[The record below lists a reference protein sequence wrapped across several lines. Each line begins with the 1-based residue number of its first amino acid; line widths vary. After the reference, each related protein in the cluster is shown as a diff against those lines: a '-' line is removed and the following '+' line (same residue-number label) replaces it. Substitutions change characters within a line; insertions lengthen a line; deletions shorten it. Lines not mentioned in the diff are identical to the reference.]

1 MRIQLLNGLA
11 DADISALDWDALVQ
25 EADPDNPFIEHAFLS
40 GLEKSRSVGV
50 GTGWSPRFVTAVD
63 ESGRLLGAI
72 PAYLKQ
78 HSYGEFVFDWGWAGA
93 SERAGIPY
101 YPKLV
106 AAIPFTPATG
116 NRILTRQGE
125 NTDAIRAALIEG
137 LMDAARKTG
146 ASSAHVLFC
155 TRDEQDA
162 LSKAEFAARTGY
174 QYHWHNRPDK
184 PYGDSSEYLG
194 AFRSQNRKQIRK
206 ERERAESHGLQLQT
220 IEGAALS
227 ESDWQALWELY
238 LANADRHGS
247 EPYLTPAFFTH
258 LREHFAHRVVVSA
271 ARQDGAI
278 VAGTLNFQKGGV
290 LYGRYWGTQIDA
302 EMLHFELCYH
312 RLIDRA
318 IEHKLKRFEAGAQ
331 GEHKMKRG
339 LLPVPTHSA
348 HWIRHAGLRNA
359 VGEFLREESVA
370 VARHIQDG
378 LDHSPFAQTP

>member
-1 MRIQLLNGLA
+1 MRIQLLNGLV
-11 DADISALDWDALVQ
+11 DADVSAADWDALAQ

-40 GLEKSRSVGV
+40 GLETSRSVGV
-50 GTGWSPRFVTAVD
+50 GTGWNPRFVTAVD
-63 ESGRLLGAI
+63 ESGRLVGAI

-125 NTDAIRAALIEG
+125 NADAIRAALIEG
-137 LMDAARKTG
+137 FMDAARKTG

-155 TRDEQDA
+155 TRGEQDA
-162 LSKAEFAARTGY
+162 LLKADFAARTGY
-174 QYHWHNRPDK
+174 QYHWHNRSDK
-184 PYGDSSEYLG
+184 PYGGSSEYL
-194 AFRSQNRKQIRK
+194 AEFRSQNRKQIRK
-206 ERERAESHGLQLQT
+206 ERERAGSHGLQLQT

-258 LREHFAHRVVVSA
+258 LREQFAHRVVVSA

-290 LYGRYWGTQIDA
+290 LYGRYWGTRVDA

-331 GEHKMKRG
+331 GEHKKKRG
-339 LLPVPTHSA
+339 LLPVATHSA

-359 VGEFLREESVA
+359 VVEFLREESVA

-378 LDHSPFAQTP
+378 LEHSPFAQTP